1 MKQRWL
7 DWDES
12 TTCPF
17 KTEDLSS
24 FSSEQKIDFIGQLL
38 EEEPLSVGKLEKM
51 QELYNLSAVNNSE
64 IKFRWIR
71 LGLRGKWK
79 DAVPRAV
86 EMVTE
91 QGRMKFL
98 RPLYRYENEIFDN
111 IFFLIR
117 HYIHAKKLLNY
128 TISGICIIRMKPN
141 KLRWTPSKR
150 TSRLTWTWPSGDSK
164 LI

>member
-1 MKQRWL
+1 MKQKWL

-98 RPLYRYENEIFDN
+98 RPLYRYDY
-111 IFFLIR
+111 LK
-117 HYIHAKKLLNY
+117 KKL
-128 TISGICIIRMKPN
+128 
-141 KLRWTPSKR
+141 PSN
-150 TSRLTWTWPSGDSK
+150 SELHE
-164 LI
+164 